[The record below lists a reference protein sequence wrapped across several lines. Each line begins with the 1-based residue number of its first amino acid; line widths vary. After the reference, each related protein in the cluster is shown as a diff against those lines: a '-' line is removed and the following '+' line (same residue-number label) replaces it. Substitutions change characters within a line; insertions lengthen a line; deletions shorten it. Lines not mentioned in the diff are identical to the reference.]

1 MSPVREEK
9 LQRPRFSSQR
19 WLVSPQ
25 GVGGEETDDS
35 KRKEIYDTQDTEV
48 DKAEGSG
55 EEW

>member
-25 GVGGEETDDS
+25 GVGGEETNDS
-35 KRKEIYDTQDTEV
+35 KRKEIYDTQNTEV

-55 EEW
+55 EE

>member
-9 LQRPRFSSQR
+9 LQRPRFFSQR
-19 WLVSPQ
+19 WLVSAQ

-35 KRKEIYDTQDTEV
+35 KRKEIYDTQNTEV

-55 EEW
+55 EE